1 MDYPLRGVLDGR
13 TAVISRSLA
22 AQHRHP
28 PSSGL
33 ADVPFAPPGQTGHSR
48 ELLGGPM
55 TGVVSLP
62 RHLKWSGNPHYDLG
76 EPGRVAD
83 LYRAVINEA
92 AVPTDLH
99 TYLERDTLLR
109 LWPTMWLPIAI
120 RNEWEA
126 QFPELAEL
134 RTSAA

>member
-1 MDYPLRGVLDGR
+1 M
-13 TAVISRSLA
+13 TAHGQPQRRYAKPVV
-22 AQHRHP
+22 
-28 PSSGL
+28 
-33 ADVPFAPPGQTGHSR
+33 VPDR
-48 ELLGGPM
+48 LELLGGPV

-76 EPGRVAD
+76 QPGRVAD

-126 QFPELAEL
+126 HFPELAEL